1 MFLFSTTLSL
11 VLGLYFAR
19 NNLIISILIS
29 IAYLAFILWR
39 FGKKKFLIVAA
50 LFGIG
55 VLLPRVTFKPNSGPD
70 YGGIVIDARD
80 NYYLFQSKFERYYV
94 YSKDNDF
101 EIGDRLILKADVTS
115 LKSTSY
121 ESQFDFKEYLR
132 NKGITKELVV
142 KKIDIKHQSIIK
154 IHQFKKSF
162 LSKFDE
168 NTATLVSAFLFN
180 DKDYSSPLVNYADNN
195 SVLFLFS
202 LSGVYLHVLFVIANY
217 LFLLKF
223 SKKTSNILTFTLFL
237 PLAFFSFTKIGT
249 LRVFGLYL
257 LKILNEFFLKRKFTH
272 IELVSILALIFLSI
286 DYHLVYQ
293 EAFYI
298 GFLLSVLAPIIL
310 NATKCIK
317 NKKLKRLDSYLLFIL
332 VLFPMQTRNGFYTPF
347 YTLKITILFPLN
359 LIFILLSCLCV
370 VLPLFSPINFLGKGL
385 TWILEKMDTYNVRI
399 PFGNWGGAF
408 SILFLS
414 GVLLLVFYLEA
425 VRIKHAKIAVLCLMI
440 MTTISVV
447 PLQKPLSNC
456 VYFVN
461 VGQGDSIII
470 KNRNH
475 TVMIDTGGVSSFDMA
490 TETLIPFMAK
500 KKITHIDALI
510 LTHDDFDHSGA
521 KDSLIENFRVDNLLT
536 KKNQFPYQIGDLNI
550 NNLNTYNFDEAN
562 DNSLVLSLDFMGK
575 KFLFMGDA
583 SVKTE
588 EKIIEKYDVD
598 CDILKVGH
606 HGSNTSTSEKFLK
619 ATSPNEAV
627 VSCGAKNKYGHPH
640 EEIIERLKK
649 YSVKIRRT
657 DEEGTICYFSLRS

>member
-1 MFLFSTTLSL
+1 MFLLCTTFAL

-19 NNLIISILIS
+19 NNLVISIIIS
-29 IAYLAFILWR
+29 LAFLVFVLYR
-39 FGKKKFLIVAA
+39 FGKKKLVIA
-50 LFGIG
+50 LVFFGIG
-55 VLLPRVTFKPNSGPD
+55 VFIPRIPVSINSGPE
-70 YGGIVIDARD
+70 YKGIVIDARD

-94 YSKDNDF
+94 YSEDNDF
-101 EIGDRLILKADVTS
+101 EIGDRLVLKAKVCD
-115 LKSTSY
+115 LKITTY
-121 ESQFDFKEYLR
+121 ESRFDFSAYLR

-142 KKIDIKHQSIIK
+142 EENDIKHQSIIK
-154 IHQFKKSF
+154 IHHFKKNF

-180 DKDYSSPLVNYADNN
+180 DKDYSSSLVNYADSS

-202 LSGVYLHVLFVIANY
+202 LSGVYLHTLFVIVTY
-217 LFLLKF
+217 LFLLRF
-223 SKKTSNILTFTLFL
+223 SKKTSNILTFIVFL

-257 LKILNEFFLKRKFTH
+257 LKILNEFFLKRKFSH
-272 IELVSILALIFLSI
+272 IELVSILALIFISI

-447 PLQKPLSNC
+447 PLQEPLTNC

-470 KNRNH
+470 KNRTH
-475 TVMIDTGGVSSFDMA
+475 TVMIDTGGFKSFDMA
-490 TETLIPFMAK
+490 EESLIPFMAK
-500 KKITHIDALI
+500 KKITHLDALI

-521 KDSLIENFRVDNLLT
+521 KDSLMQNFRVDNLLT
-536 KKNQFPYQIGDLNI
+536 EKNQFPYKVGDLNI
-550 NNLNTYNFDEAN
+550 NNLNYYNFDEAN

-588 EKIIEKYDVD
+588 EKILEKYNVD

-619 ATSPNEAV
+619 AASPNEAII
-627 VSCGAKNKYGHPH
+627 SCGAKNKYGHPH

-649 YSVKIRRT
+649 YNVKIRRT
-657 DEEGTICYFSLRS
+657 DIEGTICYFSLRS

>member
-1 MFLFSTTLSL
+1 MFLLSTTFSL

-19 NNLIISILIS
+19 NNIVVSILIS

-50 LFGIG
+50 VFGIG
-55 VLLPRVTFKPNSGPD
+55 VLIPRLTFKSNKGLD

-80 NYYLFQSKFERYYV
+80 NYYLFQSKLERYYV
-94 YSKDNDF
+94 YSEDNDF
-101 EIGDRLILKADVTS
+101 EIGDRLVLKAEVCD
-115 LKSTSY
+115 LKMTTY
-121 ESQFDFKEYLR
+121 ESRFDFPSYLR

-142 KKIDIKHQSIIK
+142 KENDIKHRSIIK
-154 IHQFKKSF
+154 IHQFKKNF

-180 DKDYSSPLVNYADNN
+180 DKDYSSSLVNYADSS

-202 LSGVYLHVLFVIANY
+202 LSGVYLHVLFIIANY

-257 LKILNEFFLKRKFTH
+257 LKILNEFFLKRNFTH
-272 IELVSILALIFLSI
+272 IELVSILALIFISI

-298 GFLLSVLAPIIL
+298 GFLLSVLAPFIL
-310 NATKCIK
+310 NSTKCIK
-317 NKKLKRLDSYLLFIL
+317 SKRKQKIVSSFIF
-332 VLFPMQTRNGFYTPF
+332 VIFLFPLQTLDGDYTPF
-347 YTLKITILFPLN
+347 YSLKMSVLFPLN
-359 LIFILLSCLCV
+359 LVFISLASLCII
-370 VLPLFSPINFLGKGL
+370 LPIQMPTNYVGKGL
-385 TWILEKMDTYNVRI
+385 AWVLEKMDTYNVRI

-408 SILFLS
+408 SIIFIS
-414 GVLLLVFYLEA
+414 GALLLVFYLEA
-425 VRIKHAKIAVLCLMI
+425 VRIKHVKIAVSCLMLI
-440 MTTISVV
+440 TTISVV
-447 PLQKPLSNC
+447 PLQEPLSNC

-475 TVMIDTGGVSSFDMA
+475 TVMIDTGGYKSFDMA
-490 TETLIPFMAK
+490 TETLIPFMNK

-521 KDSLIENFRVDNLLT
+521 KDSLIENFRVENVLT
-536 KKNQFPYQIGDLNI
+536 EKSQFPYKVGDLNI
-550 NNLNTYNFDEAN
+550 NNLNTFNFDEAN
-562 DNSLVLSLDFMGK
+562 DNSLVLSLEFMNK

-583 SVKTE
+583 SVITE
-588 EKIIEKYDVD
+588 EKIIEKYNVD
-598 CDILKVGH
+598 CDILKVSH
-606 HGSNTSTSEKFLK
+606 HGSNTSTCEKFLK
-619 ATSPNEAV
+619 AASPNEAII
-627 VSCGAKNKYGHPH
+627 SCGGKNKYGHPH
-640 EEIIERLKK
+640 KEIIERLNK
-649 YSVKIRRT
+649 YNVKIRRT

>member
-1 MFLFSTTLSL
+1 MFLLSTTFSL

-19 NNLIISILIS
+19 NNIVISILIS

-50 LFGIG
+50 VFGIG
-55 VLLPRVTFKPNSGPD
+55 VLIPRLTFKSNNGLD

-80 NYYLFQSKFERYYV
+80 NYYLFQSKLERYYV
-94 YSKDNDF
+94 YSEDNDF
-101 EIGDRLILKADVTS
+101 EIGDRLVLKAEVCD
-115 LKSTSY
+115 LKMTTY
-121 ESQFDFKEYLR
+121 ESRFDFPSYLR

-142 KKIDIKHQSIIK
+142 KENDIKHRSIIK
-154 IHQFKKSF
+154 IHQFKKNF

-168 NTATLVSAFLFN
+168 NTTTLVSAFLFN
-180 DKDYSSPLVNYADNN
+180 DKDYSSSLVNYADSS

-202 LSGVYLHVLFVIANY
+202 LSGVYLHVLFIIANY

-223 SKKTSNILTFTLFL
+223 SKKTSNILTFIIFS

-257 LKILNEFFLKRKFTH
+257 LKILNEFFLKRNFTH
-272 IELVSILALIFLSI
+272 IELVSILALIFISI

-310 NATKCIK
+310 NATKCIQ
-317 NKKLKRLDSYLLFIL
+317 KKKAHKIISYLLFIL
-332 VLFPMQTRNGFYTPF
+332 FLFPIQIRNGFYTPF
-347 YTLKITILFPLN
+347 YTLKIAILIPINISF
-359 LIFILLSCLCV
+359 IFLSSLCT
-370 VLPLFSPINFLGKGL
+370 VLPLFKPINFVGKGL
-385 TWILEKMDTYNVRI
+385 TWILEKMDTINIRI

-408 SILFLS
+408 SVLFLS

-425 VRIKHAKIAVLCLMI
+425 VRIKHVKIAVLCLMI

-447 PLQKPLSNC
+447 PLQEPFTNS
-456 VYFVN
+456 VYIVN

-470 KNRNH
+470 KNRTH
-475 TVMIDTGGVSSFDMA
+475 TVMIDTGGYKGFDMA
-490 TETLIPFMAK
+490 EESLIPFMAK
-500 KKITHIDALI
+500 KKITHLDALI

-521 KDSLIENFRVDNLLT
+521 KDSLMKKFRVDNLLT
-536 KKNQFPYQIGDLNI
+536 QKNQFPYQIGDLNI
-550 NNLNTYNFDEAN
+550 KNLNTYNFGEAN
-562 DNSLVLSLDFMGK
+562 DESLVLSLNFMGK

-588 EKIIEKYDVD
+588 EKILENYNVD

-619 ATSPNEAV
+619 AASPDEAII
-627 VSCGAKNKYGHPH
+627 SCGAKNKYGHPS

-649 YSVKIRRT
+649 YNVKIRRT

>member
-1 MFLFSTTLSL
+1 MFLLCTTFSL

-19 NNLIISILIS
+19 NNLVISILIS
-29 IAYLAFILWR
+29 VCYLAFILWR
-39 FGKKKFLIVAA
+39 FGRKKFIIVAA

-55 VLLPRVTFKPNSGPD
+55 VLIPRVTFKPNSGPD

-101 EIGDRLILKADVTS
+101 EIGDRLVLKGEVKDYKT
-115 LKSTSY
+115 TSY
-121 ESQFDFKEYLR
+121 ESQFDFKSYLL
-132 NKGITKELVV
+132 NKGITKEISVDSY
-142 KKIDIKHQSIIK
+142 DIKRKSIIK
-154 IHQFKKSF
+154 IHHFKKNF

-168 NTATLVSAFLFN
+168 NTATLISALLFN
-180 DKDYSSPLVNYADNN
+180 DKDYSSSLVNYADNN

-202 LSGVYLHVLFVIANY
+202 LSGVYLHTLFVIANY

-223 SKKTSNILTFTLFL
+223 SKKTSNILTFTTFL
-237 PLAFFSFTKIGT
+237 PLAFFSFSKIGT

-257 LKILNEFFLKRKFTH
+257 LKILNELFLKRKLSH

-317 NKKLKRLDSYLLFIL
+317 NKKLQKLSSYVLFIL
-332 VLFPMQTRNGFYTPF
+332 VLFPIQIRSGYYTPF
-347 YTLKITILFPLN
+347 YSMKIALLIPFN
-359 LIFILLSCLCV
+359 LILILLSCLCI
-370 VLPLFSPINFLGKGL
+370 VLPVHSPINFLGKGL
-385 TWILEKMDTYNVRI
+385 TWILEKMDTFNVRI
-399 PFGNWGGAF
+399 PFGDWGGTF
-408 SILFLS
+408 SVLFLS

-425 VRIKHAKIAVLCLMI
+425 VRIKHAKIAVACLMI

-447 PLQKPLSNC
+447 PLQEPLTNA

-470 KNRNH
+470 KNRSH
-475 TVMIDTGGVSSFDMA
+475 TVMIDTGGVNSFDMA
-490 TETLIPFMAK
+490 KETLIPFMAK
-500 KKITHIDALI
+500 KKITHLDALI

-550 NNLNTYNFDEAN
+550 NNLNTYNFDDVN
-562 DNSLVLSLDFMGK
+562 DDSLVLSLKFMGK
-575 KFLFMGDA
+575 KFLFTGDA
-583 SVKTE
+583 SVKAE
-588 EKIIEKYDVD
+588 EKIVEKYDVD

-606 HGSNTSTSEKFLK
+606 HGSNTSTSENFLK
-619 ATSPNEAV
+619 AASPKEAII
-627 VSCGAKNKYGHPH
+627 SCGGKNKYGHPH
-640 EEIIERLKK
+640 KEIIERLKK
-649 YSVKIRRT
+649 YNVKIRRT

>member
-1 MFLFSTTLSL
+1 MFLLSTTFSL

-19 NNLIISILIS
+19 NNIVISILIS
-29 IAYLAFILWR
+29 IAYLAFVLWR
-39 FGKKKFLIVAA
+39 FGKKRFLIVAA
-50 LFGIG
+50 VFGIG
-55 VLLPRVTFKPNSGPD
+55 VLIPRVTFKPNNGPD
-70 YGGIVIDARD
+70 YGGIVIDVRD

-94 YSKDNDF
+94 YSEDNDF
-101 EIGDRLILKADVTS
+101 EIGDRLVLKAKVCDLKVT
-115 LKSTSY
+115 TY
-121 ESQFDFKEYLR
+121 ESRFDFGAYLR

-142 KKIDIKHQSIIK
+142 EENDIKHQSIIR
-154 IHQFKKSF
+154 IHRFKKNF

-180 DKDYSSPLVNYADNN
+180 DKDYSSSLVNYAESS

-202 LSGVYLHVLFVIANY
+202 LSGVYLHTLFIIVNY
-217 LFLLKF
+217 LLLLRF
-223 SKKTSNILTFTLFL
+223 SKKTSNIITFIVFL

-257 LKILNEFFLKRKFTH
+257 LKILNEFFLKRKFSH
-272 IELVSILALIFLSI
+272 IELVSILALIFISI

-310 NATKCIK
+310 NATKCF
-317 NKKLKRLDSYLLFIL
+317 KKKKAQKICSSLLFIL
-332 VLFPMQTRNGFYTPF
+332 VLFPIQIRNGYYTPF
-347 YTLKITILFPLN
+347 YSLKIMILIPIN
-359 LIFILLSCLCV
+359 ITFILLSSLCI
-370 VLPLFSPINFLGKGL
+370 VLPLFLPINFLGKGL
-385 TWILEKMDTYNVRI
+385 TWILEKMDTYNVRT

-408 SILFLS
+408 SVLFLS

-447 PLQKPLSNC
+447 PLQEPLSNS

-470 KNRNH
+470 KNRTH
-475 TVMIDTGGVSSFDMA
+475 TVMIDTGGYKRFDMA
-490 TETLIPFMAK
+490 EETLIPFMAK
-500 KKITHIDALI
+500 KKITHLDALI

-521 KDSLIENFRVDNLLT
+521 KDSLMQNFRVDNLLT
-536 KKNQFPYQIGDLNI
+536 EKNQFPYKVGDLNI
-550 NNLNTYNFDEAN
+550 NNLNYYNFDEAN

-588 EKIIEKYDVD
+588 EKILEKYNVD

-619 ATSPNEAV
+619 ATSPDEAII
-627 VSCGAKNKYGHPH
+627 SCGAKNKYGHPH

-649 YSVKIRRT
+649 YNVKIRRT